1 MNPKFLE
8 IQPESTE
15 PLIRFM
21 FDFHCG
27 WEYDNLPANAE
38 ILQQLEAEFT
48 HVDTIPPLIKQ
59 ALAGELK
66 ESEMFHRIGVELIN
80 AGYYVYDS
88 DTLFEVYDTLDAEEI
103 ELELSCSEEEAK

>member
-27 WEYDNLPANAE
+27 WEYDNLHAN
-38 ILQQLEAEFT
+38 IDSLQQLEAEFA
-48 HVDTIPPLIKQ
+48 HVDAIPQLIKQ
-59 ALAGELK
+59 ALAGELT
-66 ESEMFHRIGVELIN
+66 ESEMFHRIGVELVN

-88 DTLFEVYDTLDAEEI
+88 DTLFEAYDSLDAEEI
-103 ELELSCSEEEAK
+103 ELELSCSDEQ

>member
-27 WEYDNLPANAE
+27 WEYDNIPANIE
-38 ILQQLEAEFT
+38 NLLQLEVEFT
-48 HVDTIPPLIKQ
+48 HVDTIPPIIKQ
-59 ALAGELK
+59 ALAGELT
-66 ESEMFHRIGVELIN
+66 ESEMFHRIGVELVN

-88 DTLFEVYDTLDAEEI
+88 DTLFEVYDSLDAEEL
-103 ELELSCSEEEAK
+103 ELELSCSDEQ